1 MSRYNISNLFPF
13 KRVKI
18 SEISTSTDG
27 SLTVVKIRPDKRYL
41 PVCSGCLQ
49 RVNRIHSTDTRII
62 KDLPMSGSQVLIYY
76 TFRTVLCEK
85 CGFKVEYHD
94 FVEFYARVTNRFAVY
109 IHELC
114 QHMTITDVAA
124 HCKIS
129 WHQVRRIDKI
139 ELTKKYS
146 KVSMDDLK
154 IVCIDEI
161 SIKKHHNYLTIIA
174 NYLTGQVIGVVK
186 DRDYQAIAN
195 YLKNLPLQTI
205 ENIKAVAMDMW
216 DPYIKAFKEYCPH
229 AKIVFDCFHVI
240 SAFSRVIDKIRSAQ
254 YRSADVETR
263 KLMKNSRYLLLKNPE
278 NLLESERP
286 RLQQILENNKLL
298 AMVYILK
305 EYLKKLWQYKYQKSA
320 VKFLDYWHQL
330 AIETGNKDLIKF
342 AKMLMRH
349 SYGIINHCQYPIH
362 TGKLEG
368 INNKIKVLKRTA
380 YGFHDLE
387 YFSLKIIQITT
398 N

>member
-1 MSRYNISNLFPF
+1 
-13 KRVKI
+13 
-18 SEISTSTDG
+18 
-27 SLTVVKIRPDKRYL
+27 
-41 PVCSGCLQ
+41 
-49 RVNRIHSTDTRII
+49 
-62 KDLPMSGSQVLIYY
+62 MSGSQVLIYY

-94 FVEFYARVTNRFAVY
+94 FVEPYARVTNRFAVY

-305 EYLKKLWQYKYQKSA
+305 DYLKKLWQYKYQKSA

>member
-27 SLTVVKIRPDKRYL
+27 SLTVVKIRPNKRYL

-195 YLKNLPLQTI
+195 YLKNLPLQTL

-286 RLQQILENNKLL
+286 RLLQILENNKLL